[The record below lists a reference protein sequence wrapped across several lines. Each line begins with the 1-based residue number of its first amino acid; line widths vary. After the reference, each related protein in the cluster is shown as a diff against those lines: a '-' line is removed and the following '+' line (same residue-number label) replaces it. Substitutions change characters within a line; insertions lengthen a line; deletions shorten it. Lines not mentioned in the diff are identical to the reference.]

1 MVPIGNG
8 VLCLAIFIN
17 IIGTSL
23 IIFFAFNEEG
33 IRNLEE
39 IPKKSFHKFNL
50 RGSELKNNE
59 IYFPFKNKDIYDI
72 NKINENISKVKLR
85 SLGKFSNTEGKLIL
99 LIISGISIFFIIN
112 LILSVNYDDCCSN
125 RGNSYSFNNS
135 SNGISLTGDCGGGGG
150 EAGAAILLLIA
161 FILVIALFYMIQKT
175 MGKKNAAYCSLISLS
190 IIYMASSI
198 ICFGFIFFL
207 IAGGISCGLS
217 AFNFLIILII
227 NLNWEY
233 IFRCND
239 SKEIKLK
246 EENINNN
253 ILINNQS
260 ITTPMINESYNKIN
274 NIEKPIENINRI
286 DKFNNNNE
294 LYGQISNNYNEM
306 LNLPND
312 TSNDR
317 ISDLSNAPLPNDVDL
332 PTENEIYNNYSNL

>member
-1 MVPIGNG
+1 M
-8 VLCLAIFIN
+8 
-17 IIGTSL
+17 
-23 IIFFAFNEEG
+23 
-33 IRNLEE
+33 
-39 IPKKSFHKFNL
+39 
-50 RGSELKNNE
+50 
-59 IYFPFKNKDIYDI
+59 
-72 NKINENISKVKLR
+72 KLR
-85 SLGKFSNTEGKLIL
+85 SLGQFSNTERKLIL
-99 LIISGISIFFIIN
+99 LIISGISLFFIIN

-125 RGNSYSFNNS
+125 GGNSYSSSNNS
-135 SNGISLTGDCGGGGG
+135 NRISLTGDCGGGG
-150 EAGAAILLLIA
+150 EAGSAILSLIV

-274 NIEKPIENINRI
+274 NFEKPIENINGI

-312 TSNDR
+312 TPNDR
-317 ISDLSNAPLPNDVDL
+317 ISDLSNAPLPYDVDL
-332 PTENEIYNNYSNL
+332 PTEKEIYNNYSNL

>member
-17 IIGTSL
+17 IIGTTL
-23 IIFFAFNEEG
+23 IIVFAFIEEG
-33 IRNLEE
+33 ISNLEE
-39 IPKKSFHKFNL
+39 IPTKSFHKFNL

-59 IYFPFKNKDIYDI
+59 IYFPFKNKDIFDI

-85 SLGKFSNTEGKLIL
+85 SLGQFTNTEGKLIL
-99 LIISGISIFFIIN
+99 LIISGISLFFIIN
-112 LILSVNYDDCCSN
+112 LILSVNYDDCCPN
-125 RGNSYSFNNS
+125 GGNSFNNN
-135 SNGISLTGDCGGGGG
+135 SNGISITGNCGGG
-150 EAGAAILLLIA
+150 EAGAAILLLIV
-161 FILVIALFYMIQKT
+161 FIFVIALFYMIQKA

-207 IAGGISCGLS
+207 TAGGISCGLS
-217 AFNFLIILII
+217 AFNFLIILIL

-239 SKEIKLK
+239 SKEVNLK

-274 NIEKPIENINRI
+274 NIEKPIENINGI

-294 LYGQISNNYNEM
+294 LNGQISNNYNEM

-312 TSNDR
+312 TPKDR

-332 PTENEIYNNYSNL
+332 PTEK